1 MSESN
6 QIDMNS
12 LHNTVL
18 RETENDSLLEIKPN
32 FYQNLS
38 DFIGNL
44 RKQEFDDVENKIKDT
59 MIEMVTELTSLLIHI
74 RLEKISNSDDFD
86 ISYLLDEEKFILDS
100 LDEQNERTEMIL
112 SATINGKS
120 KFLESLAENHKIK
133 KVVIRFLDN
142 VDEIVG
148 ADLEKYGPFKAEDI
162 ATIPYENAQAL
173 IAKNIA
179 TKVRWS
185 IFFKICTYNFIAK
198 NIATKVRWED

>member
-6 QIDMNS
+6 QIDINS

-18 RETENDSLLEIKPN
+18 RETENDSLLEINPN
-32 FYQNLS
+32 FYRFLS

-44 RKQEFDDVENKIKDT
+44 RKQEFDGVENKIKDT
-59 MIEMVTELTSLLIHI
+59 MIEMASELTSLLIHI
-74 RLEKISNSDDFD
+74 RLEKIFDSNDYDVGH
-86 ISYLLDEEKFILDS
+86 LLDEEKYILDS
-100 LDEQNERTEMIL
+100 QDEQNERIEMIL

-133 KVVIRFLDN
+133 KVVIRFLSE

-148 ADLEKYGPFKAEDI
+148 ADLEKYGPFQAEDI

-179 TKVRWS
+179 TKVRW
-185 IFFKICTYNFIAK
+185 
-198 NIATKVRWED
+198 ED

>member
-6 QIDMNS
+6 QIDINS

-18 RETENDSLLEIKPN
+18 RETENDSLLEIKPH

-38 DFIGNL
+38 NFIGNL
-44 RKQEFDDVENKIKDT
+44 RKQEFDEVENKIKDT

-74 RLEKISNSDDFD
+74 RLEKISNSNDLDLGH
-86 ISYLLDEEKFILDS
+86 LLDEEKFILDS
-100 LDEQNERTEMIL
+100 LEEQNERTEMIL

-120 KFLESLAENHKIK
+120 KFLESLVENHKIK
-133 KVVIRFLDN
+133 KIVIRFLGD

-148 ADLEKYGPFKAEDI
+148 ADLEKYGPFKTEDI

-173 IAKNIA
+173 I
-179 TKVRWS
+179 T
-185 IFFKICTYNFIAK
+185 K

>member
-6 QIDMNS
+6 QIDINS

-32 FYQNLS
+32 FYRNLS

-44 RKQEFDDVENKIKDT
+44 RKQEFDGVENKIKDT
-59 MIEMVTELTSLLIHI
+59 MIELASELTSLLIHI
-74 RLEKISNSDDFD
+74 RLEKISNSDDYET
-86 ISYLLDEEKFILDS
+86 SHLLDEEKFILDS
-100 LDEQNERTEMIL
+100 QEEQNERTEMIL

-133 KVVIRFLDN
+133 KIVIRFLSE

-173 IAKNIA
+173 IAK
-179 TKVRWS
+179 K
-185 IFFKICTYNFIAK
+185 
-198 NIATKVRWED
+198 IATKVRWED

>member
-6 QIDMNS
+6 QIDINS

-18 RETENDSLLEIKPN
+18 RETENDSLLEINPN
-32 FYQNLS
+32 FYRFLS

-44 RKQEFDDVENKIKDT
+44 RKQEFDGVENKIKDT
-59 MIEMVTELTSLLIHI
+59 MIEMASELTSLLIHI
-74 RLEKISNSDDFD
+74 RLEKISNSNDYDVGH
-86 ISYLLDEEKFILDS
+86 LLDEEKYILDS
-100 LDEQNERTEMIL
+100 QDEQNERIEMIL

-179 TKVRWS
+179 TKVRW
-185 IFFKICTYNFIAK
+185 
-198 NIATKVRWED
+198 ED

>member
-6 QIDMNS
+6 QIDINS

-18 RETENDSLLEIKPN
+18 RETENDSLLEINPN
-32 FYQNLS
+32 FYQFLS

-44 RKQEFDDVENKIKDT
+44 RKQEFDGVENKIKDT
-59 MIEMVTELTSLLIHI
+59 MIEMASELTSLLIHI
-74 RLEKISNSDDFD
+74 RLEKIFDSNDYD
-86 ISYLLDEEKFILDS
+86 IGHLLDEEKYILDS
-100 LDEQNERTEMIL
+100 QDEQNERIEMIL

-133 KVVIRFLDN
+133 KVVIRFLSE

-148 ADLEKYGPFKAEDI
+148 ADLEKYGPFQAEDI

-179 TKVRWS
+179 TKVRW
-185 IFFKICTYNFIAK
+185 
-198 NIATKVRWED
+198 ED